1 MDTNVSFFV
10 ANPNGFLFR
19 DSFGVIREGTIADRS
34 PCGKYVRI
42 AFSNGADLGWYEAS
56 KIEYLS
62 KGPTFNP
69 YTHGTA
75 PTS

>member
-1 MDTNVSFFV
+1 MNTKTPFFI
-10 ANPNGFLFR
+10 ANPSGFLFR
-19 DSFGVIREGTIADRS
+19 DFTNTIREGTHAEWS

-42 AFSNGADLGWYEAS
+42 DYSNGADLGWYEAS

-62 KGPTFNP
+62 KGPDFSP
-69 YTHGTA
+69 DHGQT